1 MRKILLLLTISTL
14 MIMSC
19 TTKNDK
25 TNPFL
30 SEFNTPYFVP
40 DFDNIKIEH
49 YMPAFTEGMKQQKAE
64 IEAITSNTE
73 APTFENTILAL
84 DNSGEVLNRVSRVFF
99 NIKEANTND
108 EMQQIAREVSPLLS
122 SHSDEIS
129 MNKELFERIKVIY
142 ENRHNSNLDDQQIR
156 VVEKYYSDFVRGG
169 ANLNAEDQAK
179 LTKINQE
186 LSTLTI
192 NFGENQLAETNNFK
206 LIIDNE
212 ADLAGLPENVIATAA
227 KTATDLGEDG
237 KWIFT
242 TSKPSMIPFLQYA
255 ENRDLRQKLYTAYF
269 MRGDNN
275 NEFDN
280 KDIVSKIVKLRAEK
294 AKIMGYKNFAEY
306 RLEINMAQNPDNVD
320 KFLENIWTAALPV
333 AKKELKEM
341 QAIADR
347 EGNNIKI
354 ESWDWWY
361 YAEKL
366 RNEKYNFDEKEIIPY
381 LSIDNVKN
389 GIFILSNK
397 LYGITFEQRT
407 DLPVYHKDVEVYQI
421 KNADNTHAGIIYFD
435 FHPRSSKST
444 GAWCTSFA
452 PQQWKDGKRVEP
464 VISIVCNFTPP
475 VGDTPALLTWD
486 ETATLFHE
494 FGHALHGLF
503 TEGKYKR
510 TAGKVS
516 RDYVELPS
524 QILEN
529 WAGTAELL
537 KQYAVHYQTGEI
549 IPDEIIEKLHNS
561 SLFNQGFNTVENIAA
576 CILDMSYHKVE
587 DATQDIN
594 VTEFEN
600 QVMQKIGLIPEIL
613 PRYRSTYFSH
623 IFDGGYAAGYYVYM
637 WAAVL
642 DADAFDYFVQSGDVF
657 NPELAASFKKHC
669 LAECGNDEGMV
680 QYVKFRGQEPS
691 IDPLLKRNGLK

>member
-1 MRKILLLLTISTL
+1 MRKLLLLLTISTL

-108 EMQQIAREVSPLLS
+108 EMQKIAREVSPLLS

-142 ENRHNSNLDDQQIR
+142 ENRNNSNLDDQQIR

-206 LIIDNE
+206 LVIDNE

-347 EGNNIKI
+347 EGSNIKI

-366 RNEKYNFDEKEIIPY
+366 RKEKYNFDEKEIIPY

-389 GIFILSNK
+389 GIFILSNT

-407 DLPVYHKDVEVYQI
+407 DLPKYHDDVEVYEI

-537 KQYAVHYQTGEI
+537 KQYAFHYQTGEV

-594 VTEFEN
+594 VTDFEN
-600 QVMQKIGLIPEIL
+600 QIMQKIGLIPEIL

-623 IFDGGYAAGYYVYM
+623 IFDGGYASGYYVYM

>member
-1 MRKILLLLTISTL
+1 

-49 YMPAFTEGMKQQKAE
+49 YMPAFIEGMKQQKAE

-108 EMQQIAREVSPLLS
+108 EMQKIAREVSPLLS

-169 ANLNAEDQAK
+169 ANLNAEDQEK

-255 ENRDLRQKLYTAYF
+255 ENRDLRQKLYTAYY

-280 KDIVSKIVKLRAEK
+280 KEIVSKIVKLRAEK

-347 EGNNIKI
+347 EGSNIKI

-435 FHPRSSKST
+435 YFPRSSKST

-524 QILEN
+524 QVLEN

-537 KQYAVHYQTGEI
+537 KQYAFHYQTGEV

-623 IFDGGYAAGYYVYM
+623 IFDGGYASGYYVYM

>member
-1 MRKILLLLTISTL
+1 

-49 YMPAFTEGMKQQKAE
+49 YMPAFIEGMKQQKAE

-108 EMQQIAREVSPLLS
+108 EMQKIAREVSPLLS

-169 ANLNAEDQAK
+169 ANLNAEDQEK

>member
-49 YMPAFTEGMKQQKAE
+49 YMPAFIEGMKQQKAE

-108 EMQQIAREVSPLLS
+108 EMQKIAREVSPLLS

-169 ANLNAEDQAK
+169 ANLNAEDQEK

-255 ENRDLRQKLYTAYF
+255 ENRDLRQKLYTAYY

-280 KDIVSKIVKLRAEK
+280 KEIVSKIVKLRAEK

-347 EGNNIKI
+347 EGSNIKI

-524 QILEN
+524 QVLEN

-537 KQYAVHYQTGEI
+537 KQYAFHYQTGEV

-600 QVMQKIGLIPEIL
+600 QVLQNIGLIPEIL

>member
-49 YMPAFTEGMKQQKAE
+49 YMPAFIEGMKQQKAE

-108 EMQQIAREVSPLLS
+108 EMQKIAREVSPLLS

-169 ANLNAEDQAK
+169 ANLNAEDQEK

-255 ENRDLRQKLYTAYF
+255 ENRDLRQKLYTAYY

-280 KDIVSKIVKLRAEK
+280 KEIVSKIVKLRAEK

-347 EGNNIKI
+347 EGSNIKI

-435 FHPRSSKST
+435 YFPRSSKST

-524 QILEN
+524 QVLEN

-537 KQYAVHYQTGEI
+537 KQYAFHYQTGEV

-623 IFDGGYAAGYYVYM
+623 IFDGGYASGYYVYM

>member
-49 YMPAFTEGMKQQKAE
+49 YMPAFIEGMKQQKAE

-108 EMQQIAREVSPLLS
+108 EMQKIAREVSPLLS

-169 ANLNAEDQAK
+169 ANLNAEDQEK

>member
-108 EMQQIAREVSPLLS
+108 EMQKIAREVSPLLS

-142 ENRHNSNLDDQQIR
+142 ENRNNSNLDDQQIR

-169 ANLNAEDQAK
+169 ANLNAEDQEK
-179 LTKINQE
+179 LTKINKE

-255 ENRDLRQKLYTAYF
+255 ENRDLRQKLYTAYY

-280 KDIVSKIVKLRAEK
+280 KEIVSKIVKLRAEK

-407 DLPVYHKDVEVYQI
+407 DLPKYHPDVEVFEI
-421 KNADNTHAGIIYFD
+421 KNADSTHAGIIYFD
-435 FHPRSSKST
+435 YFPRSSKST

-623 IFDGGYAAGYYVYM
+623 IFDGGYASGYYVYM